1 MYAEEIFYSI
11 ALRHCPLIGDLHFK
25 KIISAAGS
33 AKEAWTL
40 SKTELKKQYGI
51 GIKISEEIGDD
62 SHLFFAE
69 NELKFCEKN
78 NIKVHLLHTEKSLGL
93 LNQCDDAPAI
103 LYIKGNF
110 NDEKKNLSIVGTRK
124 ISRYGATFMSD
135 FLQEINNTN
144 VQTVS
149 GLALGTDSH
158 VHEESIKNNIPTVAV
173 LAHGFHTLYPAKNK
187 TLSCKILENGGCLIT
202 EFNYL
207 KPPIRESFVHRN
219 RIVAGISPSTIII
232 ETAYSG
238 GSMSTANFA
247 NIYNREVLA
256 LPGDVHNKYSQGCN
270 LLISQNKARIIVSV
284 PDIINYLQLKKDS
297 VEQPSLFEK
306 KEIPQN
312 LSPEQQLVLS
322 AITKT
327 KDISLDEISEKLDL
341 PTYKILPIILDL
353 EILGFIK
360 TSSMRKYSTV

>member
-1 MYAEEIFYSI
+1 MYTEEIFYSI

-25 KIISAAGS
+25 KIVSAAGS
-33 AKEAWTL
+33 AKDAWML

-51 GIKISEEIGDD
+51 GNKICEEIGND
-62 SHLFFAE
+62 SHLFFAD
-69 NELKFCEKN
+69 NELKTCDKN
-78 NIKVHLLHTEKSLGL
+78 GINIHILHAEESIGL
-93 LNQCDDAPAI
+93 LNQCDDSPAI

-110 NDEKKNLSIVGTRK
+110 NNEKHNISIVGTRK
-124 ISRYGATFMSD
+124 ISKYGITFISE
-135 FLQEINNTN
+135 FLQEINNTDI
-144 VQTVS
+144 QTIS
-149 GLALGTDSH
+149 GLALGADSS

-187 TLSCKILENGGCLIT
+187 FLADKILENGGCLIT
-202 EFNYL
+202 EFNYS
-207 KPPIRESFVHRN
+207 KSPIRENFVHRN
-219 RIVAGISPSTIII
+219 RIIAGISPSTVIV

-256 LPGDVHNKYSQGCN
+256 LPGDIQNKYSQGCN

-284 PDIINYLQLKKDS
+284 SDIIDYLELKKEP
-297 VEQPSLFEK
+297 VEQLSLFEK
-306 KEIPQN
+306 KEIPQS
-312 LSPEQQLVLS
+312 LSPEQNLVLS
-322 AITKT
+322 TIIET
-327 KDISLDEISEKLDL
+327 KDISLDEISEKLNL

-360 TSSMRKYSTV
+360 TSSMRKYSAV